1 MTMHPQRRGRPRAGL
16 APIALIAG
24 LSLIGTLA
32 FSASASAAKLGG
44 KTTLAPQAATFDTLA
59 SAGVTVAP
67 SGQASAGSNGIAF
80 PISGGRFNVDKVSGK
95 VKHKGGLTFSG
106 NGTSV
111 TLQGF
116 VVKVGEK
123 NVIRARVAGGG
134 HVRLADLDLDK
145 AKIKQRGGKL
155 VISNVGVLLA
165 GRAAKALSATFGLPD
180 LRGADLGT
188 ATVNAKP

>member
-1 MTMHPQRRGRPRAGL
+1 MTQSQFFSRRLQRRWPLGASVAL
-16 APIALIAG
+16 VALVAALIA
-24 LSLIGTLA
+24 A
-32 FSASASAAKLGG
+32 PAAPAAPLGG
-44 KTTLAPQAATFDTLA
+44 KTTLAPESATFDTLA
-59 SAGVTVAP
+59 AAGVTVAP
-67 SGQASAGSNGIAF
+67 TGKASAGSQGISF
-80 PISGGRFNVDKVSGK
+80 PISRGRFNVDKLTGK
-95 VKHKGGLTFSG
+95 VKHKGGLAFTG
-106 NGTSV
+106 NGASL

-116 VVKVGEK
+116 VVKVGKK

-165 GRAAKALSATFGLPD
+165 GRAANALAAVFGLPD

-188 ATVNAKP
+188 ATVTAKP

>member
-1 MTMHPQRRGRPRAGL
+1 MKTKYRTGAIVVIATVTAL
-16 APIALIAG
+16 ALV
-24 LSLIGTLA
+24 
-32 FSASASAAKLGG
+32 ASASAAKLGG
-44 KTTLAPQAATFDTLA
+44 KTTLAPEAATLDTLA
-59 SAGVTVAP
+59 AAGVTVAP
-67 SGQASAGSNGIAF
+67 AGQASAGAKGISF
-80 PISGGRFNVDKVSGK
+80 PISGGKFNVDKVSGK

-116 VVKVGEK
+116 VIKVGKK

-134 HVRLADLDLDK
+134 HVRLADLDLDR

-165 GRAAKALSATFGLPD
+165 GRAANALSATFGLPD
-180 LRGADLGT
+180 LRGADLGS
-188 ATVNAKP
+188 ATVTAKP